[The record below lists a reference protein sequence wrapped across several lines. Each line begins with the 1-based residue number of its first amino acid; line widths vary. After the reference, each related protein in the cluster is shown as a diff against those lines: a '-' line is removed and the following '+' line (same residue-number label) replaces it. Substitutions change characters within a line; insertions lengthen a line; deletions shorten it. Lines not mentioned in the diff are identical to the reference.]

1 MDILSI
7 IPARGGSKGIPMKN
21 LALLNKTP
29 LLRYS
34 LNSSL
39 HSKYISKTVVSTDN
53 KIIENYSR
61 KFKNVETIIRPKK
74 LATDYSQIEPVI
86 LHTLDY
92 LLKKFNYK
100 PDIIVLLQN
109 TSPLR
114 TFYHVD
120 AALNFFL
127 KNNYDSLL
135 SVFLTHKFLWKK
147 QKKNYFPTN
156 YDPKNRPNRQD
167 IEDQFF
173 ENGSIY
179 ITKYSSFLKTKC
191 RISGNIGI
199 YEMTEEDSI
208 EIDSPFD
215 LLHAQL
221 ILKNR
226 KHHGI

>member
-1 MDILSI
+1 MQILSI

-53 KIIENYSR
+53 KIIGNYSR

-74 LATDYSQIEPVI
+74 LATDHSQIEPVI

-120 AALNFFL
+120 AALKFFL

-135 SVFLTHKFLWKK
+135 SVFLAHKFLWKK
-147 QKKNYFPTN
+147 QKKNYFPIN

-179 ITKYSSFLKTKC
+179 ITKYSSFLKTKS